1 VAIRQSPGMI
11 IIEVDRY
18 FERFDSLL
26 GMHSWAKFLKRPMPE
41 DMDKASKIFY
51 CRHNSGRLVQREGGS
66 FR

>member
-1 VAIRQSPGMI
+1 MI

-18 FERFDSLL
+18 FERFESLL
-26 GMHSWAKFLKRPMPE
+26 GMHSWAKFLKKPKPE

-51 CRHNSGRLVQREGGS
+51 CVYNSGRLVQKNGGS